1 MLEAWKVI
9 TVTRSPDLSAGPW
22 LLEEPLFFNSFFSSK
37 FVSSACLRSRLV
49 AAGYTKLGHVLTSK
63 VEVISQRTK
72 VKSARMIRQFVAEMH
87 GELKEHRDLMDNTE
101 MIREWTEGL
110 DYEFPSIIVSAAV
123 ENWEEDDHSLLMFKT
138 PVLDCFE
145 LTGKKALYLTCV
157 KVSNASFL
165 TGVFSTKWRDFLG
178 LDSSPKGCWRIL

>member
-49 AAGYTKLGHVLTSK
+49 AAGYTKLGHVLTSN

-72 VKSARMIRQFVAEMH
+72 VKLQE
-87 GELKEHRDLMDNTE
+87 
-101 MIREWTEGL
+101 
-110 DYEFPSIIVSAAV
+110 
-123 ENWEEDDHSLLMFKT
+123 
-138 PVLDCFE
+138 
-145 LTGKKALYLTCV
+145 
-157 KVSNASFL
+157 
-165 TGVFSTKWRDFLG
+165 
-178 LDSSPKGCWRIL
+178 